1 MKIGTRARQIVPV
14 IQGVIADK
22 RFNREA
28 DCLEYLIA
36 YTDDKGEV
44 HQVWLKESEL
54 TPVRD
59 VEVTA

>member
-1 MKIGTRARQIVPV
+1 MPV